1 MSGLKTLSLG
11 LATTFL
17 MAGAA
22 QALDDLIREFAYC
35 TGRYSAEMEHA
46 WLINDPDA
54 EEQAARRASFVSLL
68 ESVAPSGSGPAILDH
83 RISAKVAQAALLAR
97 ATFDDDPDIRQRSR
111 AQAAFLLKSC
121 DGFLLRG

>member
-11 LATTFL
+11 LAMTFL

-22 QALDDLIREFAYC
+22 QALDDLTREFAYC

-46 WLINDPDA
+46 WLVNDPDA

-68 ESVAPSGSGPAILDH
+68 EAVAPSGSGPVVLNH

-97 ATFDDDPDIRQRSR
+97 ATFDDDPEIRRQSR
-111 AQAAFLLKSC
+111 AQASHLLKSC
-121 DGFLLRG
+121 EGFLLRG